1 MKNAEISD
9 SGKDKSDEEILE
21 KIHTKKNSDEED
33 SSEEDSSEE
42 DSDEKKINF
51 LYTHKYHQK
60 LPDYRRNYYL
70 THKKIFLKILGQSGL
85 FQG

>member
-9 SGKDKSDEEILE
+9 SGKDKSDEKILE

-42 DSDEKKINF
+42 DSDEKK
-51 LYTHKYHQK
+51 
-60 LPDYRRNYYL
+60 
-70 THKKIFLKILGQSGL
+70 
-85 FQG
+85 